1 MSSPERDGGFIHSF
15 RRLAL
20 CGAAGVGVVV
30 LAFNA
35 DDILPGMPGLDIPE
49 LHFDVGNNP
58 PSAEAAVLPETYETE
73 STFDIAC
80 QAQVGVGVGIHGN
93 KDELIGGG
101 EYDKLLF
108 GDFLLCGEQAG
119 RLAALATIERDTET
133 DAVRSVRVE
142 TDGLAVTHP
151 RIDHTDP
158 RNCAPTRTDNSM
170 AENWDEIAEWT
181 EAQENG
187 DKPECD
193 DGFDVSGL
201 GGGSDLAKIKETAFA
216 AAQIAMS
223 LDAQPQAIIDDL
235 NESFV
240 SRLEEELQLR
250 YPGAAVQVVLRTTP
264 EQMTERFERV
274 TDELKSNF
282 YDVVL
287 DDDDGKPVLKIS
299 APGGG
304 EVTVRIR
311 SIRSSDID
319 IDRISE
325 VIEEQPAQRSAS

>member
-1 MSSPERDGGFIHSF
+1 MSSPERDGGFI
-15 RRLAL
+15 RK
-20 CGAAGVGVVV
+20 AAFVATGG
-30 LAFNA
+30 LAFIGA
-35 DDILPGMPGLDIPE
+35 LTAYDRAGDLLPGLPE
-49 LHFDVGNNP
+49 LPDLNFDLGNNP
-58 PSAEAAVLPETYETE
+58 PAAEAAVLPETYKTE

-119 RLAALATIERDTET
+119 RLAALATIERDTQT
-133 DAVRSVRVE
+133 DEIRSVRVE
-142 TDGLAVTHP
+142 TDGLTVTHP

-170 AENWDEIAEWT
+170 EENWEEIAEWRQ
-181 EAQENG
+181 AQENG
-187 DKPECD
+187 EKPECD
-193 DGFDVSGL
+193 DGFNVSGL

-216 AAQIAMS
+216 AAQIAMA
-223 LDAQPQAIIDDL
+223 LDAQPQAIIDGL

-240 SRLEEELQLR
+240 SRLEEELQSR
-250 YPGAAVQVVLRTTP
+250 YPGATIQVVLRTTP

-274 TDELKSNF
+274 TDELRSNF
-282 YDVVL
+282 YDVEL
-287 DDDDGKPVLKIS
+287 DDDDGKPVLNIS

-319 IDRISE
+319 IDRITE
-325 VIEEQPAQRSAS
+325 VIEEPETERGTE